1 MMKLRII
8 GFLLFIVGGV
18 MLILLYTP
26 HKEWALNH
34 SVASFVA
41 ASDRKANNSIDTAVD
56 MPMAVAGDVVLM
68 FTGLWTALLIPH
80 QLNKFRRGRE
90 QEAERLY
97 PDQPKPE

>member
-34 SVASFVA
+34 SV
-41 ASDRKANNSIDTAVD
+41 
-56 MPMAVAGDVVLM
+56 
-68 FTGLWTALLIPH
+68 
-80 QLNKFRRGRE
+80 RRGRE